1 MSAFDRGMQLGIRAW
16 NSAEEAR
23 LRNEEM
29 ALQKARDARD
39 AELHG
44 ATMDEKRRAAARANE
59 QLGILR
65 EIQDYQQGIDRQA
78 TNAALDADFEAAN
91 QAALQG
97 LPVPAVRGGSNAAN
111 EQALTV
117 KNAVDPNSLQYQVGL
132 NRLHQR
138 YATVSGDVTKAAELA
153 AQGRLLSFQEAMNAQ
168 RQQFTN
174 MTPEERAAFMERV
187 TENAALPVNV
197 VPVAKKG
204 GKGGADYMVW
214 VEGKPRIRV
223 DEATLSDIYAAGN
236 LMGQYGDL
244 ARDFLSKG
252 NDKIRQ
258 LFKDYVDVTDKIIS
272 HNNNA
277 TFRDSE
283 LGIKRTEA
291 NNRAAYYNAAGRN
304 RMEFV
309 DANGETVVLD
319 MSRVPVDP
327 KTGQYQIPPG
337 LRPKNAKPP
346 NEFEVLPEDGARV
359 RDRNGNV
366 YTYFNGERVLQGGVP
381 STELPKKLREWGFP
395 PQAESLVQPMP
406 GGRHVM
412 VPGDSETV
420 YDLANPDDRK
430 MALAAVNR
438 ATQANAAARE
448 LQARGG
454 WAPRNPR
461 AVAPPTGLSA
471 TDEALRAHNQ
481 YLQNRRLGL
490 PQ

>member
-16 NSAEEAR
+16 ESAEEAR
-23 LRNEEM
+23 LRNEELAM
-29 ALQKARDARD
+29 RKARDARD

-44 ATMDEKRRAAARANE
+44 ATMDEKRRAAALANE
-59 QLGILR
+59 LLGIRR
-65 EIQDYQQGIDRQA
+65 EIQDYQQGINRQA

-132 NRLHQR
+132 NRLLQR

-168 RQQFTN
+168 RQQFAN

-187 TENAALPVNV
+187 TENAALPLNV
-197 VPVAKKG
+197 VPVANKG
-204 GKGGADYMVW
+204 GKGGAEFMVW

-252 NDKIRQ
+252 SDKIRQ
-258 LFKDYVDVTDKIIS
+258 IYKDFVDVTDKVIS
-272 HNNNA
+272 RNNDVVDKGHRMWVDERRLSQ
-277 TFRDSE
+277 T
-283 LGIKRTEA
+283 G
-291 NNRAAYYNAAGRN
+291 AYYSAAGRN

-309 DANGETVVLD
+309 NGNGETVVLD
-319 MSRVPVDP
+319 MSRVPVDQN
-327 KTGQYQIPPG
+327 GQYQIPPG
-337 LRPKNAKPP
+337 LRPKNAQPP
-346 NEFEVLPEDGARV
+346 ADFVKLPEDGTLV

-366 YTYFNGERVLQGGVP
+366 YTYTGGEPVLRGGVP

-412 VPGDSETV
+412 VPADSETV
-420 YDLANPDDRK
+420 YDLSDPTDRK
-430 MALAAVNR
+430 MAREAVNR
-438 ATQANAAARE
+438 VTQASAAAGE

-454 WAPRNPR
+454 WAPRGAKGTQPVTSLDGYER
-461 AVAPPTGLSA
+461 ARQNAA
-471 TDEALRAHNQ
+471 ALN
-481 YLQNRRLGL
+481 NRPLLGL
-490 PQ
+490 QR